1 MIKRK
6 ITQLDIYK
14 VYDETDQQF
23 YYGCDQEWYASKW
36 KKLSGCGPTAASN
49 LVLYQTQGRFL
60 NTTPYGTDKVLCQN
74 LMEEVWKYVTPQL
87 RGVSNTKMFYSG
99 LMKYA
104 VKVDLKVENHFQNIT
119 KDKNHRVSLTQ
130 IIDFIDEALVQDV
143 PVAFLNLHSGDEKE
157 LDPWHWVTLVSLEY
171 PEDKS
176 TASIQILDA
185 GKIMDINLALWL
197 ATTKLGGG
205 FVYIIP
211 KPNELR

>member
-1 MIKRK
+1 MIKRM
-6 ITQLDIYK
+6 ITQLDLYK
-14 VYDETDQQF
+14 VYDESDQQF

-36 KKLSGCGPTAASN
+36 KRLSGCGPTAASN
-49 LVLYQTQGRFL
+49 LVLYQTQERFR

-104 VKVDLKVENHFQNIT
+104 AKVDLKIENHFQNIT
-119 KDKNHRVSLTQ
+119 KNKNRRASLST
-130 IIDFIDEALVQDV
+130 IIDFIDGALIQDV

-176 TASIQILDA
+176 TASVQILDA

-197 ATTKLGGG
+197 STTKQGGG
-205 FVYIIP
+205 FVYILP
-211 KPNELR
+211 KTTELH